1 MDSVAIGDL
10 PRRSAEVVTMD
21 VRAIV
26 VVGAHPETY
35 AAYAEPQAA
44 GQANAQPF
52 ESQQITGSPY
62 ALADVLGKPLVFRVL
77 DRLNQQN
84 VRKVT
89 VITDAACEAWPT
101 GTATNGHW
109 VAATSEQL
117 WKSAEEVFTEFAKD
131 GAELVLVVNLGAYT
145 EIDYNDLL
153 QFHMERHASVTTVV
167 DGEGIPLEIC
177 ALSTARRSDAA
188 FLFRHGLRGFRAG
201 CETYPFRGYV
211 NRLSSPNHLRQLA
224 IEGLM
229 HRIEVAPEGEQ
240 IKPGV
245 WVGRGAQVH
254 KRARILSPAFI
265 GAGARVRAAAVVT
278 RCSALEHHTV
288 VDCGTVVENTT
299 TLPYTYLGAG
309 LDVTHSVVGHG
320 KLFNLKRGVEVE
332 FADPRLIG
340 EATSHAPL
348 RALGSLF
355 SLASFF
361 PVQFMRGVFAKSHRQ
376 RPASLPEAIATPAA
390 ALESTAPPKAPAP
403 AVDAGEFPSQLVI
416 ARRYGNE

>member
-1 MDSVAIGDL
+1 LDPVAIGNFS
-10 PRRSAEVVTMD
+10 RCGAEVVTMD

-26 VVGAHPETY
+26 VIGAHP
-35 AAYAEPQAA
+35 QAS
-44 GQANAQPF
+44 

-62 ALADVLGKPLVFRVL
+62 ALADILGLPLAFRVI
-77 DRLNQQN
+77 DRLGQHH
-84 VRKVT
+84 VRSVT
-89 VITDAACEAWPT
+89 VVTDVPCELWPT
-101 GTATNGHW
+101 GTAAHGNW
-109 VAATSEQL
+109 VSAQNQQL
-117 WKSAEEVFTEFAKD
+117 WNSAEQVFNDASRD
-131 GAELVLVVNLGAYT
+131 GAELVLVLRLGAFT
-145 EIDYNDLL
+145 ELDYNELL
-153 QFHMERHASVTTVV
+153 QFHLDRRAGITAAV
-167 DGEGIPLEIC
+167 DGEGLPLEIFAIKASRRHQAA
-177 ALSTARRSDAA
+177 ALFQRQ
-188 FLFRHGLRGFRAG
+188 LRLPEAG
-201 CETYPFRGYV
+201 CEIYRFNGYV

-229 HRIEVAPEGEQ
+229 RRIQVAPEGEQ

-254 KRARILSPAFI
+254 KGARILSPAFI
-265 GAGARVRAAAVVT
+265 GAGSRVRAAAVVT

-309 LDVTHSVVGHG
+309 LDVTHSIVGHG
-320 KLFNLKRGVEVE
+320 KLFSLKRGVEVE
-332 FADPRLIG
+332 FSDPRLIG
-340 EATSHAPL
+340 EASSHAPL
-348 RALGSLF
+348 RALGSLL

-361 PVQFMRGVFAKSHRQ
+361 PAQFLRGLFAKSHREC
-376 RPASLPEAIATPAA
+376 PASLPEAIAAPAA

>member
-1 MDSVAIGDL
+1 
-10 PRRSAEVVTMD
+10 MD

-26 VVGAHPETY
+26 VIGAHPEAY
-35 AAYAEPQAA
+35 AASSQTTTEDAK
-44 GQANAQPF
+44 AQSF

-62 ALADVLGKPLVFRVL
+62 ALADVLGKPLVFRVI
-77 DRLNQQN
+77 DRLKQQN
-84 VRKVT
+84 VQKIT
-89 VITDAACEAWPT
+89 VVTDAVCELWPT
-101 GTATNGHW
+101 GTATNGNW
-109 VAATSEQL
+109 TAATSEQL
-117 WKSAEEVFTEFAKD
+117 WKSAEQAFNDFAED
-131 GAELVLVVNLGAYT
+131 GADFVLVVNLGPYT
-145 EIDYNDLL
+145 EIDSNDLL
-153 QFHMERHASVTTVV
+153 QLHVERQASVTVAV
-167 DGEGIPLEIC
+167 DSEGIPLEIY
-177 ALSTARRSDAA
+177 ALSTERRSDAA
-188 FLFRHGLRGFRAG
+188 FLFRHALRGIPAG
-201 CETYPFRGYV
+201 CEFFPFSGYV

-229 HRIEVAPEGEQ
+229 HRIQVAPEGEQ

-245 WVGRGAQVH
+245 WLGRGAQVH

-348 RALGSLF
+348 RALGSLL

-361 PVQFMRGVFAKSHRQ
+361 PVQFVRGVFAKSHREC
-376 RPASLPEAIATPAA
+376 PASLPEAIAAPAA
-390 ALESTAPPKAPAP
+390 ALESTAPSKAPAP